1 MDRKPVSGTG
11 QTLLQKRADP
21 GYRFWRCFLDT
32 GKQAD
37 AGDAAALAVCMF
49 NQLTSAADSGQ

>member
-11 QTLLQKRADP
+11 QALLQKRADP

-49 NQLTSAADSGQ
+49 N